1 MVAMVITFGNGKMA
15 IYAANEKIQQLP
27 LIIKPNAGGGTILRF
42 EKIKKTNSYYEDYVP
57 LSRIAIS
64 RCKRQLS
71 CDQIWK
77 DINLFSHK
85 SSSLQRPIHDVV
97 DTTESFALIH
107 HCMLSWLVLQY

>member
-1 MVAMVITFGNGKMA
+1 MVAMAITFGNEKMA

-27 LIIKPNAGGGTILRF
+27 LIIKPNAGGTKLRF
-42 EKIKKTNSYYEDYVP
+42 EKMKNLFSYYEDYVP

-85 SSSLQRPIHDVV
+85 SSSLQSPIHDVV